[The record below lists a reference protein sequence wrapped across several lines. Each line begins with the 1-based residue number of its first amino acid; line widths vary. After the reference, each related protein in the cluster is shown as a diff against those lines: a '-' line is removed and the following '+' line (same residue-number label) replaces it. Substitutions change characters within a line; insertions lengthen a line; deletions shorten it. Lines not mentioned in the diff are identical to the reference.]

1 MDQQAPGRA
10 DGVGSTF
17 GQLLDKWLEECD
29 RLDLSP
35 TTMRTYRAQIKT
47 TIRPRLGK
55 VKLNQLT
62 AKHLDD
68 LYGVMKDAG
77 LSAKTIRS
85 HHAIIS
91 AALHQGVRWGWVKY
105 NVAERAKPPRVAHRR
120 VQAPSVDVVQKVIE
134 EAEKRDP
141 KLAPLLML
149 AALTGMRRG
158 ELCALRWTDVD
169 LELGTLAVSRS
180 VVVVVGG
187 VAEKSAK
194 TDRSRKV
201 ALDVVGMALLRRHL
215 TQVIAWL
222 AQASG
227 DELPPDAFVF
237 SPLVESTVPFCP
249 DNVTSF
255 FIRVRE
261 AAGAPDVRLHDLRHF
276 TATQLIGAGVDVRKV
291 SGRLG
296 HADPSITLR
305 VYSHVIEAKDR
316 EAADIM
322 GQVLGAQ
329 KKQPALPSGR

>member
-1 MDQQAPGRA
+1 
-10 DGVGSTF
+10 
-17 GQLLDKWLEECD
+17 
-29 RLDLSP
+29 
-35 TTMRTYRAQIKT
+35 MRTYRAQIKT

-62 AKHLDD
+62 AKH

-120 VQAPSVDVVQKVIE
+120 VQAPSVGVVQKVIE

-187 VAEKSAK
+187 VAE
-194 TDRSRKV
+194 RSRRPESAAERWLFPGKLANQPISLSGMSKQLTRIGFPTILARNAARHRLV
-201 ALDVVGMALLRRHL
+201 SMLD
-215 TQVIAWL
+215 
-222 AQASG
+222 
-227 DELPPDAFVF
+227 
-237 SPLVESTVPFCP
+237 
-249 DNVTSF
+249 
-255 FIRVRE
+255 
-261 AAGAPDVRLHDLRHF
+261 PDVMRRITDISSRTANDLH
-276 TATQLIGAGVDVRKV
+276 AYYSQP
-291 SGRLG
+291 SLG
-296 HADPSITLR
+296 HMNLSPDLEP
-305 VYSHVIEAKDR
+305 
-316 EAADIM
+316 
-322 GQVLGAQ
+322 
-329 KKQPALPSGR
+329 